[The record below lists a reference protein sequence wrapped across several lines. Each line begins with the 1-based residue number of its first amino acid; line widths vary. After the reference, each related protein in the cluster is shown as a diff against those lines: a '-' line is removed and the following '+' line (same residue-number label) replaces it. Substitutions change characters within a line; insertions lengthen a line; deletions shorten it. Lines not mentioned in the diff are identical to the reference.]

1 MKLMSTFLPT
11 LQPATWPWLLKHE
24 LRLAWRNKGIKRLW
38 VILIGGGFIWICLHL
53 AAWGLMKGLQ
63 LAAGNGF
70 QLPPMATLIFGG
82 ITWLAMSLMLSQA
95 IIFSVTALFDRGDF
109 DLLLAS
115 PISARAVFTVR
126 GLGIAIN
133 SVLLYLIFFA
143 PFAHV
148 GLFMGHANLLAIYPA
163 LIAIGFTVASLG
175 MLLTLTLVRLFGA
188 RRARVA
194 AQLVGALVGAA
205 LFLMSQIQ
213 NLLGRESRQMLA
225 DHFKHWTDV
234 GGPLA
239 PDSALWFPFRAMLGE
254 WLPLLT
260 LVLIGVGSFW
270 LMVNLTYKRFLA
282 GTQESVTAKAQKKS
296 LVGGNAGNNRNAID
310 VAKGTV
316 KFRAGLMANV
326 LVKEWRLIIRDP
338 NLIAQTF
345 LQMLYLLP
353 LIFLIFRRG
362 EMVMLVVPSAV
373 MLSTTLAGSLAWLT
387 IAAEDA
393 PELVGLAPVPMSRIR
408 WYKALA
414 AVIPVWLLVSPILS
428 YLLFTHPIYGLVF
441 AICVA
446 GGTLSAGLTNVLC
459 PRKGDRKNMKKRG
472 QGNFLINI
480 SEVVTAFG
488 WAGMAYALLAAPW
501 FALLALV
508 FMPVGPMTAWFMGK
522 SARAQG
528 VLA

>member
-1 MKLMSTFLPT
+1 MNLMPT
-11 LQPATWPWLLKHE
+11 LTPATWPWLLQHE
-24 LRLAWRNKGIKRLW
+24 LRLAWRNMGIKRLW
-38 VILIGGGFIWICLHL
+38 VILIGGGFIWVCMHL
-53 AAWGLMKGLQ
+53 AAWGLMKGFHV
-63 LAAGNGF
+63 AAENGVQF
-70 QLPPMATLIFGG
+70 PPIAILFFGG
-82 ITWLAMSLMLSQA
+82 ATWLAMTMMLSQA
-95 IIFSVTALFDRGDF
+95 IMLSVTALFDRGDF
-109 DLLLAS
+109 DLLLSS
-115 PISARAVFTVR
+115 PISARTVFIVR

-133 SVLLYLIFFA
+133 SVLLYVLLFT

-175 MLLTLTLVRLFGA
+175 MLLTLTLVRMLGA
-188 RRARVA
+188 RRARVV

-205 LFLMSQIQ
+205 LFLLSQTQ
-213 NLLGRESRQMLA
+213 NLLGRESRQIIA
-225 DHFKHWTDV
+225 DHFKHWIDV

-239 PDSALWFPFRAMLGE
+239 PDSAVWFPFRALLGE
-254 WLPLLT
+254 WLPLMMVL
-260 LVLIGVGSFW
+260 LVGFGGFW
-270 LMVNLTYKRFLA
+270 LVVNLTYRRFLA
-282 GTQESVTAKAQKKS
+282 GTQESVATKAKKKPLAAGS
-296 LVGGNAGNNRNAID
+296 AANAGDI
-310 VAKGTV
+310 VSGTV
-316 KFRAGLMANV
+316 KFRAGLLANV

-414 AVIPVWLLVSPILS
+414 AVIPVWLIVSPILF
-428 YLLFTHPIYGLVF
+428 YLLLTHPIYGLVF
-441 AICVA
+441 AVCVA

-480 SEVVTAFG
+480 SEVITAFG

-508 FMPVGPMTAWFMGK
+508 FMPVGPITAFFLGK
-522 SARAQG
+522 SSRAQG